1 MGHHRVRVGI
11 LGASGYGG
19 GELLRLLKAHPGVEL
34 VGFSSR
40 KHEGKPLSAAWP
52 QLWDE
57 RPFASQDEVLEEAE
71 VLFLALPNGLAMGI
85 APQALAAGKRVIDLS
100 GDFRLP
106 PEVYEAWY
114 GIPHQSP
121 GFYGQAVYG
130 LPELHREEVKGAR
143 LVANPGCY
151 VTAATLA
158 LAPLAAEGALK
169 GAFVVGLSGVS
180 GAGREGEGTFFAE
193 VNENLKPY
201 KVGGTHRH
209 IPEMEQNLG
218 RLLAQGRPV
227 RTHGEARE
235 VRLAFAPHLVP
246 MTRGILV
253 TAEAEVEG
261 DWRQGLLQEL
271 YQDFYAEEP
280 FVRVLDRLP
289 ETKGTLGSNRVDV
302 KPLYEE
308 RTGRVLLFAALDN
321 LVKGMAGQAVQNFNL
336 MMGFPEALALP
347 KEGVWP

>member
-1 MGHHRVRVGI
+1 MGI

-19 GELLRLLKAHPGVEL
+19 GELIRLLKAHPGVEL

-40 KHEGKPLSAAWP
+40 KYEGKPLSSAWP

-57 RPFASQDEVLEEAE
+57 RPFASQEEVLERAE
-71 VLFLALPNGLAMGI
+71 VVFLALPNGLAMEI
-85 APQALAAGKRVIDLS
+85 APKALKAGKRVIDLS

-114 GIPHQSP
+114 RIPHKSP
-121 GFYGQAVYG
+121 GLYKEAVYG
-130 LPELHREEVKGAR
+130 LPELHREELRGAR

-158 LAPLAAEGALK
+158 LAPLAAEGVLR

-180 GAGREGEGTFFAE
+180 GAGREGEGTFYAE
-193 VNENLKPY
+193 VNENLRPY

-209 IPEMEQNLG
+209 VPEMEQNLG
-218 RLLAQGRPV
+218 RLLVQGRKV
-227 RTHGEARE
+227 RTHGEAKV
-235 VRLAFAPHLVP
+235 VRLSFTPHLVP

-261 DWRQGLLQEL
+261 SWSQEALDAL
-271 YQDFYAEEP
+271 YRDFYAEEP
-280 FVRVLDRLP
+280 FVRVLEGLP
-289 ETKGTLGSNRVDV
+289 ETKGTLGSNRVDL

-308 RTGRVLLFAALDN
+308 RTGRVMVFAALDN
-321 LVKGMAGQAVQNFNL
+321 LVKGMAGQAVQNLNL
-336 MMGFPEALALP
+336 MVGFAEETALP
-347 KEGVWP
+347 REGIWP

>member
-1 MGHHRVRVGI
+1 MVRVGI

-19 GELLRLLKAHPGVEL
+19 AELLRLLKGHPGVEL

-40 KHEGKPLSAAWP
+40 KYEGKPLSAAWP

-57 RPFASQDEVLEEAE
+57 RLFLPQEEVIARAE
-71 VLFLALPNGLAMGI
+71 VVFLALPNGLAMGLVPEI
-85 APQALAAGKRVIDLS
+85 LGAGKRAIDLS

-114 GIPHQSP
+114 GIPHKSP
-121 GFYGQAVYG
+121 GLYPEAVYG
-130 LPELHREEVKGAR
+130 LPELHRTELREAR

-158 LAPLAAEGALK
+158 LAPLAAEGVLK

-209 IPEMEQNLG
+209 IPEMELNLG
-218 RLLAQGRPV
+218 RLLGQGRTP
-227 RTHGEARE
+227 RTHGTRGE
-235 VRLAFAPHLVP
+235 VRLSFTPHLVP

-261 DWRQGLLQEL
+261 DWDQGQLDAL
-271 YQDFYAEEP
+271 YRGFYAGEP
-280 FVRVLDRLP
+280 FVRVLEDLP
-289 ETKGTLGSNRVDV
+289 QTKGTLGSNRVDL
-302 KPLYEE
+302 KPLYEG
-308 RTGRVLLFAALDN
+308 RTGRVLVFAALDN
-321 LVKGMAGQAVQNFNL
+321 LVKGMAGQAVQNLNL
-336 MMGFPEALALP
+336 MLGFPEETALP
-347 KEGVWP
+347 KEGLWP

>member
-1 MGHHRVRVGI
+1 MGI

-19 GELLRLLKAHPGVEL
+19 GELIRLLKAHPQVEL

-40 KHEGKPLSAAWP
+40 KHEGKPLASAWP

-57 RPFASQDEVLEEAE
+57 RAFASQEEVLEEAE

-85 APQALAAGKRVIDLS
+85 APRALEAGKRVIDLS

-121 GFYGQAVYG
+121 GLFGEAVYG
-130 LPELHREEVKGAR
+130 LPELHREEVRGAR

-158 LAPLAAEGALK
+158 LAPLAAEGVLR

-209 IPEMEQNLG
+209 IPEMERNLG

-227 RTHGEARE
+227 RTHGPLGE
-235 VRLAFAPHLVP
+235 VRLSFVPHLVP

-253 TAEAEVEG
+253 TAEAEVAGAWDQKRLE
-261 DWRQGLLQEL
+261 EL
-271 YQDFYAEEP
+271 YRGFYAEEP

-289 ETKGTLGSNRVDV
+289 ETKGTLGSNRVDLR
-302 KPLYEE
+302 PLLEA
-308 RTGRVLLFAALDN
+308 RTGRILVFAALDN

-336 MMGFPEALALP
+336 MMGFPESLALP
-347 KEGVWP
+347 REGIWP

>member
-1 MGHHRVRVGI
+1 MVRVGI

-19 GELLRLLKAHPGVEL
+19 AELLRLLKGHPGVEL

-52 QLWDE
+52 QLWDG
-57 RPFASQDEVLEEAE
+57 RPFAAQEEVLERAE

-85 APQALAAGKRVIDLS
+85 APEALKEGKRVIDLS

-106 PEVYEAWY
+106 PEVYQAWY

-121 GFYGQAVYG
+121 DLYREAVYG
-130 LPELHREEVKGAR
+130 LPELHREELRGAR

-158 LAPLAAEGALK
+158 LAPLAAEGLLR
-169 GAFVVGLSGVS
+169 GGFVVGLSGVS

-201 KVGGTHRH
+201 KAGGTHRH
-209 IPEMEQNLG
+209 IPEMERNLG

-227 RTHGEARE
+227 RTHGAVKE
-235 VRLAFAPHLVP
+235 VRLSFTPHLVP

-261 DWRQGLLQEL
+261 DWSQEALEAL
-271 YQDFYAEEP
+271 YRDFYANEP
-280 FVRVLDRLP
+280 FVRVLSTLP
-289 ETKGTLGSNRVDV
+289 QTKGTYASNRVDLR
-302 KPLYEE
+302 PLYEA
-308 RTGRVLLFAALDN
+308 RTGRVLVFSALDN

-336 MMGFPEALALP
+336 MMGFPEDLALP

>member
-1 MGHHRVRVGI
+1 MGL

-40 KHEGKPLSAAWP
+40 KHQGKPLAAAWP

-57 RPFASQDEVLEEAE
+57 RPFASQEEVLERSE
-71 VLFLALPNGLAMGI
+71 VVFLALPNGLAMEI
-85 APQALAAGKRVIDLS
+85 APRALAMGKRVIDLS

-106 PEVYEAWY
+106 PGVYEAWY

-121 GFYGQAVYG
+121 TLYREAIYG
-130 LPELHREEVKGAR
+130 LPELHREEIREAR

-158 LAPLAAEGALK
+158 LAPLAAAGALK

-180 GAGREGEGTFFAE
+180 GAGREGEGTFYAE

-201 KVGGTHRH
+201 RVGGTHRH
-209 IPEMEQNLG
+209 IPEMERNLG

-227 RTHGEARE
+227 RTHGEAGE
-235 VRLAFAPHLVP
+235 VRLAFTPHLVP

-261 DWRQGLLQEL
+261 DWRQEVLDEL
-271 YQDFYAEEP
+271 YGDFYAREP
-280 FVRVLDRLP
+280 FVRVLREALP
-289 ETKGTLGSNRVDV
+289 ETKGTYGSNRVDL
-302 KPLYEE
+302 KPLYEA
-308 RTGRVLLFAALDN
+308 RTGRVLVFAALDN
-321 LVKGMAGQAVQNFNL
+321 LVKGMAGQAVQNLNL
-336 MMGFPEALALP
+336 MMGFPEETALP
-347 KEGVWP
+347 KEGLWP

>member
-1 MGHHRVRVGI
+1 MVRVGI

-19 GELLRLLKAHPGVEL
+19 AELLRLLKAHPGVEL

-40 KHEGKPLSAAWP
+40 KHEGKALSAAWP

-57 RPFASQDEVLEEAE
+57 RPFASQEEVLERAD

-85 APQALAAGKRVIDLS
+85 VPEALKAGKRVIDLS
-100 GDFRLP
+100 GDYRLP

-114 GIPHQSP
+114 GIRHQSP
-121 GFYGQAVYG
+121 ELYAQAVYG
-130 LPELHREEVKGAR
+130 LPELHREELREAR

-158 LAPLAAEGALK
+158 LAPLAAEGVLR
-169 GAFVVGLSGVS
+169 GAFLVGLSGVS

-218 RLLAQGRPV
+218 RLLAQGRRV
-227 RTHGEARE
+227 RTHGPRRE
-235 VRLAFAPHLVP
+235 VRLSFTPHLVP
-246 MTRGILV
+246 MTRGILL

-261 DWRQGLLQEL
+261 AWSQEALDAL
-271 YQDFYAEEP
+271 YRDFYLGEP
-280 FVRVLDRLP
+280 FVRVLAGLP
-289 ETKGTLGSNRVDV
+289 ETKGTYAANRVDL

-308 RTGRVLLFAALDN
+308 RTGRVLVFAALDN
-321 LVKGMAGQAVQNFNL
+321 LVKGMAGQAVQNLNL
-336 MMGFPEALALP
+336 MLGLPEDTALP

>member
-1 MGHHRVRVGI
+1 VVRVGI

-19 GELLRLLKAHPGVEL
+19 AELLRLLKAHPGVEL

-40 KHEGKPLSAAWP
+40 KHEGRPLSAAWP

-57 RPFASQDEVLEEAE
+57 RLFAAQEEVLEEAE

-85 APQALAAGKRVIDLS
+85 APEALKAGKRVIDLS
-100 GDFRLP
+100 GDYRLP
-106 PEVYEAWY
+106 PDVYEAWY
-114 GIPHQSP
+114 GILHQSP
-121 GFYGQAVYG
+121 GLYRQAVYG
-130 LPELHREEVKGAR
+130 LPELHREELRGAR

-158 LAPLAAEGALK
+158 LAPLAAIGALK
-169 GAFVVGLSGVS
+169 GAMVVGLSGVS

-209 IPEMEQNLG
+209 IPEMERNLG
-218 RLLAQGRPV
+218 RLLAQGKRV
-227 RTHGEARE
+227 RTHGEVRE
-235 VRLAFAPHLVP
+235 VRLSFTPHLVP

-253 TAEAEVEG
+253 TAQVEVAG
-261 DWRQGLLQEL
+261 DWNGKALEEL
-271 YQDFYAEEP
+271 YQDFYREEP
-280 FVRVLDRLP
+280 FVRVLAGLP
-289 ETKGTLGSNRVDV
+289 ETKGTYASNRVDV

-308 RTGRVLLFAALDN
+308 RTGRILVFAALDN

-336 MMGFPEALALP
+336 MMGFPEGTALP
-347 KEGVWP
+347 KEGIWP

>member
-1 MGHHRVRVGI
+1 MVRVGV

-19 GELLRLLKAHPGVEL
+19 GELLRLLRAHPEAEL

-40 KHEGKPLSAAWP
+40 KHEAKPLSAAWP

-57 RPFASQDEVLEEAE
+57 RLFASQQEVLERAE

-85 APQALAAGKRVIDLS
+85 VPGALEGGKRVIDLS
-100 GDFRLP
+100 GDYRLP
-106 PEVYEAWY
+106 PEVYQAWY

-121 GFYGQAVYG
+121 ELYREAVYG
-130 LPELHREEVKGAR
+130 LPEFHREEIRGAR

-158 LAPLAAEGALK
+158 LAPLAVEGVLR
-169 GAFVVGLSGVS
+169 GGFVVGLSGVS
-180 GAGREGEGTFFAE
+180 GAGREGEGTFYAE

-201 KVGGTHRH
+201 KAGGTHRH
-209 IPEMEQNLG
+209 IPEMEGNLG

-235 VRLAFAPHLVP
+235 VRLSFTPHLVP
-246 MTRGILV
+246 MTRGILI
-253 TAEAEVEG
+253 TAEAEVVG
-261 DWRQGLLQEL
+261 DWPQGVLEEL
-271 YQDFYAEEP
+271 YRDFYAGEP

-289 ETKGTLGSNRVDV
+289 ETKGTWGSNRVDV
-302 KPLYEE
+302 KPLSEA
-308 RTGRVLLFAALDN
+308 RTGRIVVFAALDN
-321 LVKGMAGQAVQNFNL
+321 LVKGMAGQAVQNLNL
-336 MMGFPEALALP
+336 MLDLPEDLALP

>member
-1 MGHHRVRVGI
+1 MVRVGI

-19 GELLRLLKAHPGVEL
+19 AELLRLLKGHPQVEL

-40 KHEGKPLSAAWP
+40 KHEGKPLASAWP
-52 QLWDE
+52 QLWDG
-57 RPFASQDEVLEEAE
+57 RPFAAQEEVLERAE

-85 APQALAAGKRVIDLS
+85 APEALKAGKRVIDLS

-114 GIPHQSP
+114 GISHQSP
-121 GFYGQAVYG
+121 DLFREAVYG
-130 LPELHREEVKGAR
+130 LPELHREELKGAR

-158 LAPLAAEGALK
+158 LAPLAAEGVLR

-193 VNENLKPY
+193 VNENLRPY

-227 RTHGEARE
+227 RTHGAVEE
-235 VRLAFAPHLVP
+235 VRLSFTPHLVP

-253 TAEAEVEG
+253 TAEAEVVG
-261 DWRQGLLQEL
+261 DWDQGALEAL
-271 YQDFYAEEP
+271 YRDFYANEP
-280 FVRVLDRLP
+280 FVRVLDTLP
-289 ETKGTLGSNRVDV
+289 ETKGTYASNRVDL
-302 KPLYEE
+302 KPLYEA
-308 RTGRVLLFAALDN
+308 RTGRVLVFSALDN

-336 MMGFPEALALP
+336 MMGFPEDLALP
-347 KEGVWP
+347 KEGIWP

>member
-1 MGHHRVRVGI
+1 MVRVGI

-19 GELLRLLKAHPGVEL
+19 AELLRLLQGHPGVEL

-40 KHEGKPLSAAWP
+40 KYEGKPLSAAWP

-57 RPFASQDEVLEEAE
+57 RLFLPQEEVVGRAE
-71 VLFLALPNGLAMGI
+71 VVFLALPNGLAMGLVPEI
-85 APQALAAGKRVIDLS
+85 LRAGKRAIDLS

-114 GIPHQSP
+114 GIPHKSP
-121 GFYGQAVYG
+121 GLYQEAVYG
-130 LPELHREEVKGAR
+130 LPELHRAELREAR

-158 LAPLAAEGALK
+158 LAPLAAEGVLK

-209 IPEMEQNLG
+209 IPEMELNLG
-218 RLLAQGRPV
+218 RLLAQGRTP
-227 RTHGEARE
+227 RTHGARGE
-235 VRLAFAPHLVP
+235 VRLSFTPHLVP

-261 DWRQGLLQEL
+261 AWDQGKLDAL
-271 YQDFYAEEP
+271 YRGFYAGEP
-280 FVRVLDRLP
+280 FVRVLEDLP
-289 ETKGTLGSNRVDV
+289 QTKGTLGSNRADL
-302 KPLYEE
+302 KPLYEG
-308 RTGRVLLFAALDN
+308 RTGRVLVFAALDN
-321 LVKGMAGQAVQNFNL
+321 LVKGMAGQAVQNLNL
-336 MMGFPEALALP
+336 MLGFPEDTALP
-347 KEGVWP
+347 KEGLWP

>member
-1 MGHHRVRVGI
+1 
-11 LGASGYGG
+11 
-19 GELLRLLKAHPGVEL
+19 
-34 VGFSSR
+34 
-40 KHEGKPLSAAWP
+40 
-52 QLWDE
+52 
-57 RPFASQDEVLEEAE
+57 VLEKAE

-85 APQALAAGKRVIDLS
+85 APEALKAGKRVIDLS

-121 GFYGQAVYG
+121 GLYQEAVYG
-130 LPELHREEVKGAR
+130 LPELHREELKGAK

-193 VNENLKPY
+193 VNENLRPY
-201 KVGGTHRH
+201 KAGGTHRH

-218 RLLAQGRPV
+218 RLLAQGRAP
-227 RTHGEARE
+227 RTHGEVGE
-235 VRLAFAPHLVP
+235 VRLSFTPHLVP

-253 TAEAEVEG
+253 TAEAEVAG
-261 DWRQGLLQEL
+261 DWDQGALEAL
-271 YQDFYAEEP
+271 YRDFYASEP
-280 FVRVLDRLP
+280 FVRVLDTLP
-289 ETKGTLGSNRVDV
+289 ETKGTYASNRVDLR
-302 KPLYEE
+302 PLYEA
-308 RTGRVLLFAALDN
+308 RTGRVLVFAALDN

-336 MMGFPEALALP
+336 MMGFPEETALP
-347 KEGVWP
+347 KEGIWP

>member
-1 MGHHRVRVGI
+1 MGGAVVRVGI

-19 GELLRLLKAHPGVEL
+19 AELLRLLKAHPGVEL

-40 KHEGKPLSAAWP
+40 KHEGRSLSAAWP

-57 RPFASQDEVLEEAE
+57 RPFLSQEEVLERAE
-71 VLFLALPNGLAMGI
+71 VVFLALPNGLAMGI
-85 APQALAAGKRVIDLS
+85 APEALRAGKRVIDLS

-106 PEVYEAWY
+106 PGVYEAWY
-114 GIPHQSP
+114 GIRHQSP
-121 GFYGQAVYG
+121 EAYQEAVYG
-130 LPELHREEVKGAR
+130 LPELHRQELQGAR

-158 LAPLAAEGALK
+158 LAPLAAEGVLK
-169 GAFVVGLSGVS
+169 GGFLVGLSGVS

-201 KVGGTHRH
+201 KAGGTHRH

-227 RTHGEARE
+227 RTHGEAKE
-235 VRLAFAPHLVP
+235 VRLSFTPHLVP

-261 DWRQGLLQEL
+261 HWSQGLLEAL
-271 YQDFYAEEP
+271 YRDFYAQEP

-289 ETKGTLGSNRVDV
+289 ETKGTLGSNRVDL
-302 KPLYEE
+302 KPLYEA
-308 RTGRVLLFAALDN
+308 RTGRVLVFAALDN
-321 LVKGMAGQAVQNFNL
+321 LVKGMAGQAVQNLNL
-336 MMGFPEALALP
+336 MLGFPEETALP
-347 KEGVWP
+347 KEGIWP

>member
-1 MGHHRVRVGI
+1 MGV

-19 GELLRLLKAHPGVEL
+19 AELLRLLKAHPGVEL

-40 KHEGKPLSAAWP
+40 KYEGKPLSSAWP

-57 RPFASQDEVLEEAE
+57 RPFIPQEEVLERAE
-71 VLFLALPNGLAMGI
+71 VVFLALPNGLAMGI
-85 APQALAAGKRVIDLS
+85 VPEVLKAGKRAIDLS

-106 PEVYEAWY
+106 PGVYEAWY
-114 GIPHQSP
+114 GIPHKSP
-121 GFYGQAVYG
+121 ELYAEAVYG
-130 LPELHREEVKGAR
+130 LPELHREELKGAR

-158 LAPLAAEGALK
+158 LAPLAAEGVLK

-201 KVGGTHRH
+201 KAGGTHRH

-218 RLLAQGRPV
+218 RLLAQGRRA
-227 RTHGEARE
+227 RTHGEAKA
-235 VRLAFAPHLVP
+235 VRLSFTPHLVP
-246 MTRGILV
+246 MTRGILI

-261 DWRQGLLQEL
+261 GWDQEALNTL
-271 YQDFYAEEP
+271 YRDFYAQEP
-280 FVRVLDRLP
+280 FVRVVEGLP
-289 ETKGTLGSNRVDV
+289 ETKGTLGSNRVDL

-308 RTGRVLLFAALDN
+308 RTGRVLVFAALDN

-336 MMGFPEALALP
+336 MMGFSEETALP
-347 KEGVWP
+347 KEGLWP